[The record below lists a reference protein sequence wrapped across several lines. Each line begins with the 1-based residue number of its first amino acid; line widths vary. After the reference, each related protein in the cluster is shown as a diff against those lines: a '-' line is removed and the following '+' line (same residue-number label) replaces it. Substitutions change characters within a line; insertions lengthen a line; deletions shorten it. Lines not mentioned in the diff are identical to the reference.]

1 MEAFI
6 GKPVEPANL
15 FSTIIKWLPDR
26 HNAPQTQSSAKIPKE
41 PVPDNRAVFGKLES
55 KTHPDAIIDEEVLN
69 RIFADDRKTQRML
82 LQKFTSQTDDVFAEF
97 ETAFRQR
104 ALEQVRF
111 HAHKLK
117 SSARTVGANSLADL
131 CFALETAAQNEEWEE
146 IDGLATDL
154 KPTVDRVK
162 DYINGF

>member
-1 MEAFI
+1 M
-6 GKPVEPANL
+6 
-15 FSTIIKWLPDR
+15 
-26 HNAPQTQSSAKIPKE
+26 
-41 PVPDNRAVFGKLES
+41 VFGKLES